1 MNNQSLIRINSQE
14 ELDSLLKDNRAT
26 ENFPMKCFV
35 QLNYGLRS
43 SKEIYLYGNNYCVQ
57 NEIDGSE
64 EFIEHDKLMESFIG
78 EAISKGAFYKW

>member
-1 MNNQSLIRINSQE
+1 M
-14 ELDSLLKDNRAT
+14 DSLLKDNRAT
-26 ENFPMKCFV
+26 EDFPMECFV

-43 SKEIYLYGNNYCVQ
+43 SKAIYLYGDDYYVQ

-78 EAISKGAFYKW
+78 EAICKGAFYKW